1 MKRMTSPEKVFQKSP
16 IDISNNL
23 SSFHDNISTL
33 KCPHLTNEDKE
44 LYKSFSYWVGGI
56 GISCV
61 AIPGLCLNLVA
72 ICVLIKSASHRR
84 NNFHSLIASLCG
96 FDSVFLTLDLIDA
109 FRKYFNFENSIL
121 ILLFPHIIYPIR
133 NMAFTASIFMTVA
146 IAYERYT
153 AIKYPIQ
160 HYQLLRSRKFRR
172 KMLLRYISVVFIFA
186 IAFNIPKFFET
197 RIQWYY
203 PSEETKNET
212 IGVPHR

>member
-1 MKRMTSPEKVFQKSP
+1 MMNSENITLYLESNFSP
-16 IDISNNL
+16 NL
-23 SSFHDNISTL
+23 SSTSDDVSSL
-33 KCPHLTNEDKE
+33 KCPHLTNEDKQ
-44 LYKSFSYWVGGI
+44 LYNSFSYWVGGV

-72 ICVLIKSASHRR
+72 ICVLIRSASHRK

-96 FDSVFLTLDLIDA
+96 FDSVFLSLDLIDS

-121 ILLFPHIIYPIR
+121 ILLFPHVIYPVR

-212 IGVPHR
+212 IGVSNR